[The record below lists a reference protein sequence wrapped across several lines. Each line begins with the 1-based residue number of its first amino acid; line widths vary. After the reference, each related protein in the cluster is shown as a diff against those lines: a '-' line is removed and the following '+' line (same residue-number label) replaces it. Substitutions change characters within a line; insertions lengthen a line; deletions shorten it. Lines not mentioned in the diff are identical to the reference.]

1 MEVMSKTDQRRLL
14 KALDKAA
21 DLTKEGMGPNEA
33 LAKSAEEYQLTSPM
47 VQRVVEAY
55 NKANAVAYMK
65 TAPESRRGDDYPVAS
80 LKKVA
85 SLIFDFTRPA
95 QPSTIVVRDFKK
107 IAAERSGVP
116 ELAKTAELRTGV
128 DPKYKPNVT
137 AKTVERLLMK
147 LAHQASLIDARESRK
162 ETELVER
169 SKRLLVD
176 MANQTARMNGEEL
189 RKTSSNLA
197 NAFGEESAKA
207 VINAVNAVSENP
219 VTYLPEMPKTAKA
232 VILPDKHFYKCAKQ
246 LLDNREKLV
255 GLHKSSDE
263 LNPYQIMS
271 HKLMGLHELAGAS
284 DPHIDPTTGFSGE
297 WDAYAKSLKSR
308 EMLYDLMLNDPDIS
322 AYSPRQVKHVFNN
335 IMQTF
340 PELAQKKLI
349 TAAVMKKMLAQGGN
363 LDIYEIK
370 DLIGAGKE
378 LSNIRKTDVASR
390 KDLNDI
396 MSTKSDSS
404 SSDKKSSDGSKVHTI
419 NVQGIGA
426 A

>member
-21 DLTKEGMGPNEA
+21 DLTKEGMGPDEA

-85 SLIFDFTRPA
+85 SLIFDFTKPE

-116 ELAKTAELRTGV
+116 DLAKTAELRTGV

-137 AKTVERLLMK
+137 AKTVERLITK
-147 LAHQASLIDARESRK
+147 LAHQAALIDARESRK
-162 ETELVER
+162 ETELVEQ

-176 MANQTARMNGEEL
+176 MADQTARMNKEEL
-189 RKTSSNLA
+189 RKTASNLS
-197 NAFGEESAKA
+197 NAFGESSASA
-207 VINAVNAVSENP
+207 VINAVNAVNENP
-219 VTYLPEMPKTAKA
+219 VTYLPEMPKTAHA
-232 VILPDKHFYKCAKQ
+232 VILPNIHFYKCAAQ
-246 LLDNREKLV
+246 LLENRKKLV
-255 GLHKSSDE
+255 ELHKSATA
-263 LNPYQIMS
+263 NPYQIMS
-271 HKLMGLHELAGAS
+271 DKLVGLHELAGAS

-322 AYSPRQVKHVFNN
+322 AYSPGQVKHVFNN
-335 IMQTF
+335 IMETF